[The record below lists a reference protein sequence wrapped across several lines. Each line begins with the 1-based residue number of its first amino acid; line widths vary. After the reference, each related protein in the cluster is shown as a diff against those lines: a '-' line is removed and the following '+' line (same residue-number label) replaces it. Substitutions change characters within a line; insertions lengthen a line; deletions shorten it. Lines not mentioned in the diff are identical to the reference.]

1 MAWKFDVDGAERAKQ
16 GEAEEGKTG
25 TSQQDLA
32 CSGVLAFSFK
42 PCKVTE
48 RGVQVLQRTV

>member
-16 GEAEEGKTG
+16 GEAEEDKTG

-32 CSGVLAFSFK
+32 CSGVLAFSYK